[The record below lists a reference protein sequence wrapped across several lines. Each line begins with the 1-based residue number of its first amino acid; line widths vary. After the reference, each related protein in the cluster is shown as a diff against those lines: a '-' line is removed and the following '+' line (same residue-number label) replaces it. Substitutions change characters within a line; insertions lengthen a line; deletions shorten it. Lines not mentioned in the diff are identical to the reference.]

1 MFNRYPRTS
10 ACTEGGP
17 DTDIWGKHGGGEG
30 HRGTNKRGGM
40 GGGVRSQDGV
50 TGKKEWGS
58 QSQPIRCKR
67 VGNKVGRY
75 TDGHTEE
82 RKIDRLMCRQKEGK
96 MQSRGSN
103 VKSKEKRKK
112 ERRKERKKEQK
123 KKGRKNE

>member
-1 MFNRYPRTS
+1 MTGVRPTVGRAPRLCLIDTRGPQH
-10 ACTEGGP
+10 AHRAGLILIYGEGTGR
-17 DTDIWGKHGGGEG
+17 GEG

-75 TDGHTEE
+75 TDGQTEE
-82 RKIDRLMCRQKEGK
+82 RKIDRLMCRQKEGR
-96 MQSRGSN
+96 M
-103 VKSKEKRKK
+103 
-112 ERRKERKKEQK
+112 
-123 KKGRKNE
+123 